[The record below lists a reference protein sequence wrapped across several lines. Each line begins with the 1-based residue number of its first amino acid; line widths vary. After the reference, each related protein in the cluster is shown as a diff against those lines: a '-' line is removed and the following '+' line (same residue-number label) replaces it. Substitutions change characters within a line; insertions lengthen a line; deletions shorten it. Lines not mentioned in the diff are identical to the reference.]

1 VTGHLGP
8 LAAALV
14 DEQLSR
20 ADRDRALRHVASCDA
35 CRAEVEQQRA
45 VKARLDTMGE
55 PALPGSLLE
64 RLNAMQLPAPPPA
77 GPQLPSP
84 GQLPL
89 AAAPF
94 PSGRGSVGG
103 NAVGG
108 ASLGGSAVGGNA
120 VGAPLA
126 SLGGVGIAAA
136 ALQSTN
142 RRRARRL
149 VVGAASLVLVG
160 GGAAYAAGGNEQ
172 SIEPVRP
179 AVDVYTVQHG
189 TTSGTVPL
197 NDPAVTAVTTGFG
210 R

>member
-14 DEQLSR
+14 DEQLGR
-20 ADRDRALRHVASCDA
+20 ADRDRALRHLVSCA
-35 CRAEVEQQRA
+35 TCRGEVEQQRA

-64 RLNAMQLPAPPPA
+64 RLSAMQLPAPPSP
-77 GPQLPSP
+77 PSPP

-94 PSGRGSVGG
+94 PSARPGPIG
-103 NAVGG
+103 
-108 ASLGGSAVGGNA
+108 
-120 VGAPLA
+120 GAPLA
-126 SLGGVGIAAA
+126 SLSGVGLAG
-136 ALQSTN
+136 ALESTS

-149 VVGAASLVLVG
+149 VVGAASLVLMG
-160 GGAAYAAGGNEQ
+160 GGAAYAAGGSEQ

-189 TTSGTVPL
+189 TTGGTVPL
-197 NDPAVTAVTTGFG
+197 NDPAVRAVTAGYG

>member
-1 VTGHLGP
+1 MTGHLGP

-14 DEQLSR
+14 DDQLSR
-20 ADRDRALRHVASCDA
+20 ADRDRALRHLVACDG
-35 CRAEVEQQRA
+35 CREEVEQQRA

-64 RLNAMQLPAPPPA
+64 RLNAMQLPSPPSSSA
-77 GPQLPSP
+77 

-94 PSGRGSVGG
+94 PSGGPGP
-103 NAVGG
+103 VGG
-108 ASLGGSAVGGNA
+108 A
-120 VGAPLA
+120 PLT
-126 SLGGVGIAAA
+126 SLGGVGVAAT
-136 ALQSTN
+136 LESSN

-160 GGAAYAAGGNEQ
+160 GGAAYAAGGSDQ
-172 SIEPVRP
+172 SLQPVRP

-189 TTSGTVPL
+189 TTSGSVPL